1 MLKRLLR
8 AVPPGRCRSAACS
21 SLGAYFRV
29 PLGLPG
35 TIVSIR
41 PQSPRIPQACIQLPP
56 VRTAAA
62 ATRDLGNRFRR
73 VRYFSSQRPSRPQPG
88 TATVDHT
95 ERFKDKEPDEHDED
109 GDEHGQDPSEPPAAI
124 AITPGNG
131 SSATNDIKIS
141 CIYFSKDDPQTSHE
155 TELTKTQIAEQFD
168 LRYRDLR
175 DIDLRSEAVTR
186 ILVRPA
192 TILVQFFDLC
202 IIIQA
207 DEALLVTGISK
218 GSKNGKNGGNNN
230 NNYPH
235 GSTRGTSTNNGSAPS
250 SKPPAGHVVL
260 EQDFKSRMVGLNQD
274 EASNASALPFELRAV
289 EAALVAVL
297 STLREELIS
306 ARYEAEHSARELRL
320 ESGLA
325 FVGLDLLFERSRRL
339 GQIEQK
345 ARLVRET
352 IREVLDSDEDLAAM
366 YLTDTARGHPHPVS
380 DHQEAEYML
389 EAYHKAAD
397 TLVESAAGA
406 IAVIRKKENTFRSAL
421 AVQRNQIMFLEARI
435 AIHTL
440 GLAAG
445 TLVAGLF
452 GMNLINYAEENPLG
466 FPVVTTICCVLSALF
481 SIYGARKLRRIQTL
495 KEIQGYKQGER

>member
-1 MLKRLLR
+1 
-8 AVPPGRCRSAACS
+8 
-21 SLGAYFRV
+21 
-29 PLGLPG
+29 
-35 TIVSIR
+35 
-41 PQSPRIPQACIQLPP
+41 
-56 VRTAAA
+56 
-62 ATRDLGNRFRR
+62 
-73 VRYFSSQRPSRPQPG
+73 PQPG

-95 ERFKDKEPDEHDED
+95 ERFKDKEPDEDGED
-109 GDEHGQDPSEPPAAI
+109 GDENGQDPSEPPAAI

-131 SSATNDIKIS
+131 SSATNDVKIS

-218 GSKNGKNGGNNN
+218 GGKNGIN
-230 NNYPH
+230 
-235 GSTRGTSTNNGSAPS
+235 GSTNNSNDDGNLNDNTSGTSTNNESVPP
-250 SKPPAGHVVL
+250 SKPKPTPGHVVL

-274 EASNASALPFELRAV
+274 EAFNASALPFELRAV

-306 ARYEAEHSARELRL
+306 ARHEAEHSARELRL

-352 IREVLDSDEDLAAM
+352 IREVLDADEDLAAM

-397 TLVESAAGA
+397 ALVESAAGA

-466 FPVVTTICCVLSALF
+466 FPVVTTVCCVLSALF

-495 KEIQGYKQGER
+495 REIQGYKQGER